1 MAQRFIAERK
11 VICEEISTG
20 IRKHVTIRI
29 GVPYWPPGDP
39 FASCPVEF
47 LGLFDEFADAK
58 GVDTL
63 QALQQAADVDDM
75 LRRLGHKYRCFWEAG
90 DPYFDE

>member
-1 MAQRFIAERK
+1 MAQRFIAEHK
-11 VICEEISTG
+11 EICEEISTG

-39 FASCPVEF
+39 FASCPVEI
-47 LGLFDEFADAK
+47 LGMIDEFADAK

-75 LRRLGHKYRCFWEAG
+75 LRRLGHKYRFFWESG
-90 DPYFDE
+90 DP